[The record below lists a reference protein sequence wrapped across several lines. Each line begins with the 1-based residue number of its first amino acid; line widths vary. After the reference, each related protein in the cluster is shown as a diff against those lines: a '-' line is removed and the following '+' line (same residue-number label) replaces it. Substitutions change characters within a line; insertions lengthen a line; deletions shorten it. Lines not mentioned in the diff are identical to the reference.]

1 MIHRI
6 YDGHIV
12 GSTKPSAQ
20 APSNGCHH
28 QSVRQLSGHQPMQYH
43 LEQLPG
49 FPKTLFEFN
58 KYDGARAL
66 TALLLLLASLY
77 FLSGFLGFLFDH
89 NPWLHDLF
97 FKSPQIQVS
106 KTAWWQFWKSFHTA
120 VIHITSY
127 IDISFR
133 LLVFLCAYCLAWAT
147 FDPRNIEGY
156 VMGFLNACLGLVYI
170 ISPIDAIPDV
180 VPVAGTVDDAVL
192 GLGLFLLGVSSWYRN
207 KLRDVKTKAV
217 LELIDHGNSQKAL
230 QMLLEDKGIA
240 IKDSLSAQKNTKN

>member
-12 GSTKPSAQ
+12 GSTKPPAQ
-20 APSNGCHH
+20 ATSNGHHH
-28 QSVRQLSGHQPMQYH
+28 QSVRQLAGGQPMQYH
-43 LEQLPG
+43 LEQLPS
-49 FPKTLFEFN
+49 FPKTLFAFK
-58 KYDGARAL
+58 KYDGAKTL

-89 NPWLHDLF
+89 TPWLHDLF
-97 FKSPQIQVS
+97 FKSPQVQVS
-106 KTAWWQFWKSFHTA
+106 KAAWWQFWKVFHTA

-156 VMGFLNACLGLVYI
+156 VMGFFNACLGLVYI
-170 ISPIDAIPDV
+170 ISPIDAVPDV

-192 GLGLFLLGVSSWYRN
+192 GLGLFLLGISSWYRN

-240 IKDSLSAQKNTKN
+240 IKDSSSPQEKY